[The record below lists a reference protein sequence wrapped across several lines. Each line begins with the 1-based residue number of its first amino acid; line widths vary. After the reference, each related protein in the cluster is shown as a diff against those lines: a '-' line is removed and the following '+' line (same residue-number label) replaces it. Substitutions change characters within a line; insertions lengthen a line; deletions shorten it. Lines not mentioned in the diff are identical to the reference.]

1 MVAELVFIEINAI
14 QGTQFHPI
22 LLDLGHLGD
31 VEQIRAL
38 VDYQVPCPPTVM
50 WCALQHHS
58 RIVPLVD

>member
-38 VDYQVPCPPTVM
+38 VDY
-50 WCALQHHS
+50 
-58 RIVPLVD
+58 